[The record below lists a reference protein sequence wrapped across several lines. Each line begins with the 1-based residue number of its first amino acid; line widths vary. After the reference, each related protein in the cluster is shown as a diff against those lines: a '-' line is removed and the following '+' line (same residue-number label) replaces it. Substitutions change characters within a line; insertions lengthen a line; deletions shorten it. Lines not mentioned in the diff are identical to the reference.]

1 MNYLMPFRFKKAGLL
16 SLCLGLI
23 LGLIYLFFE
32 KEPDILNISVL
43 SMIDQPIVG
52 DVGYFKLVA
61 NNIFDE
67 LILLFLIFGGGLIA
81 FSKEKVEDEL
91 IAKIRLES
99 LVWAVYANYL
109 ILIFAIIFIYGLP
122 FLWVMVFNIFT
133 TLIIFLLKFNLA
145 LIKLRKSQ
153 ES

>member
-1 MNYLMPFRFKKAGLL
+1 MPWKLKKAGLL
-16 SLCLGLI
+16 SLCLGII
-23 LGLIYLFFE
+23 LGFIYLFFD

-43 SMIDQPIVG
+43 SIIDQPIVG
-52 DVGYFKLVA
+52 DVGYFNLVA

-67 LILLFLIFGGGLIA
+67 LILLLLILGGALIA
-81 FSKEKVEDEL
+81 FTREKVEDEL
-91 IAKIRLES
+91 IAKIRLDS

-109 ILIFAIIFIYGLP
+109 ILILAIIFIYGLP

-145 LIKLRKSQ
+145 LRKLRKSQ
-153 ES
+153 EL

>member
-1 MNYLMPFRFKKAGLL
+1 MNYLMPWRFKKAGLL
-16 SLCLGLI
+16 SLCLGII
-23 LGLIYLFFE
+23 LGLIYLFFG
-32 KEPDILNISVL
+32 KEPDILNIRVL

-52 DVGYFKLVA
+52 DIRYFKLVA

-67 LILLFLIFGGGLIA
+67 LILLLLILGGALIA
-81 FSKEKVEDEL
+81 FTKEKVEDEL

-109 ILIFAIIFIYGLP
+109 ILILAIIFIYGLP

-145 LIKLRKSQ
+145 LVKLRKSQ

>member
-1 MNYLMPFRFKKAGLL
+1 MNYLMPWRFKKAGLL
-16 SLCLGLI
+16 SLCLGII

-32 KEPDILNISVL
+32 KEPDILNIRVL

-52 DVGYFKLVA
+52 DIRYFKLVA

-67 LILLFLIFGGGLIA
+67 LILLLLILGGALIA
-81 FSKEKVEDEL
+81 FTKEKVEDEL

-109 ILIFAIIFIYGLP
+109 ILILAIIFIYGLP

-145 LIKLRKSQ
+145 LVKLRKSQ